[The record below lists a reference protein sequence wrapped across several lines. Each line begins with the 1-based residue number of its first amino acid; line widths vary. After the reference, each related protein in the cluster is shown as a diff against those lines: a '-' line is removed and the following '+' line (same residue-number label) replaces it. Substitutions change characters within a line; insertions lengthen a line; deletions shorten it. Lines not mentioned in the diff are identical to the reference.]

1 MMDFRDTVN
10 SIVRSRPALVGKE
23 RAIERELLQYDI
35 LAGLHGGG
43 LLRHLV
49 FKGGT
54 AIRLAYGGNRYSDDV
69 DFSRRP
75 WCDERSLA
83 ELPDAVSDMIETH
96 YGLEVRVERRKL
108 GGGARAMERWRVH
121 VKTSRGARF
130 SPVQTVPID
139 VAGEVV
145 AEPGLTRLGA
155 RYSHLVPQ
163 ATSFVVPTFTPGQ
176 IVAEKAV
183 ACPAAM
189 LELDRERYR
198 DIWDLWWLGRD
209 DALKVDAVQ
218 VIGAIGS
225 QNVAAYRAL
234 ADEFLARL
242 ADFVDSP
249 EFATAMRNLLSVELF
264 EQMIAAPEGR
274 REIEGGAAR
283 SVRKAVLAAEEARG

>member
-1 MMDFRDTVN
+1 MMDFQDTVN

-83 ELPDAVSDMIETH
+83 DLPDAVSDMIDTH

-108 GGGARAMERWRVH
+108 GGGTRAIERWRVH

-145 AEPGLTRLGA
+145 AEPGLVRLGA
-155 RYSHLVPQ
+155 RYSHLLPQ

-189 LELDRERYR
+189 LELDRSR

-209 DALKVDAVQ
+209 DALEVDAVQ
-218 VIGAIGS
+218 IVAAIGS
-225 QNVAAYRAL
+225 RNVAAYRSV

-242 ADFVDSP
+242 AGLVDSP
-249 EFATAMRNLLSVELF
+249 EFATAMRNLLSVDLF
-264 EQMIAAPEGR
+264 EQMVAAPEGR
-274 REIEGGAAR
+274 RQIEDGAAR
-283 SVRKAVLAAEEARG
+283 SVRKAVVAAEAAGG

>member
-1 MMDFRDTVN
+1 MMDFQDTVN

-83 ELPDAVSDMIETH
+83 DLPDAVSDMIDTH

-108 GGGARAMERWRVH
+108 GGGTRAIERWRVH

-145 AEPGLTRLGA
+145 AEPGLVRLGA
-155 RYSHLVPQ
+155 RYSHLLPQ

-189 LELDRERYR
+189 LELDRSR

-209 DALKVDAVQ
+209 DALEVDAVQ
-218 VIGAIGS
+218 IVAAIGS
-225 QNVAAYRAL
+225 RNVAAYRSV

-242 ADFVDSP
+242 AGLVDSP
-249 EFATAMRNLLSVELF
+249 EFATAMRNLLSVDLF
-264 EQMIAAPEGR
+264 EQMVAAPEGR
-274 REIEGGAAR
+274 RQIEDGAAR
-283 SVRKAVLAAEEARG
+283 SVRKAVLAAEAAGG

>member
-1 MMDFRDTVN
+1 MMDFQDTVN

-83 ELPDAVSDMIETH
+83 DLPDAVSDMIDTH

-108 GGGARAMERWRVH
+108 GGGTRAIERWRVH

-145 AEPGLTRLGA
+145 AEPGLVRLGA
-155 RYSHLVPQ
+155 RYSHLLPQ

-189 LELDRERYR
+189 LELDRSR

-209 DALKVDAVQ
+209 DALEVDAVQ
-218 VIGAIGS
+218 IVAAIGS
-225 QNVAAYRAL
+225 RNVAAYRSV

-242 ADFVDSP
+242 ADLVDSR
-249 EFATAMRNLLSVELF
+249 EFATAMRNLLSVDLF
-264 EQMIAAPEGR
+264 EQMVAAPEGR
-274 REIEGGAAR
+274 RQIEDGAAR
-283 SVRKAVLAAEEARG
+283 SVRKAVLAAEAAGG